1 MALSQSTSLP
11 ALQSPFHKLQFVG
24 VSRNPRELI
33 IPTARTPRYPLVSLC
48 HTTRSNRRTISCV
61 AGAFPDDGDREASS
75 SSPSTSSS
83 SIFVKGLADSVSEG
97 RLKKVFS
104 QFGQVSHVKIIVNE
118 RTRQSLGYGYVWFTK
133 KEDAQLAVEAM
144 NGKFFDGRFILV
156 KFGQPGLSRRRRSHP
171 DFLFVN
177 K

>member
-1 MALSQSTSLP
+1 MALSHITSLST
-11 ALQSPFHKLQFVG
+11 LQSPFHKLQFVG
-24 VSRNPRELI
+24 VSQNRGELI
-33 IPTARTPRYPLVSLC
+33 IPTEKNSRYHLVSLC
-48 HTTRSNRRTISCV
+48 HTARRNRRTISCV
-61 AGAFPDDGDREASS
+61 AGEVSS
-75 SSPSTSSS
+75 TPSTTIS
-83 SIFVKGLADSVSEG
+83 SIFVKGLADSVTEG

-118 RTRQSLGYGYVWFTK
+118 RTRQSLGYGYVWFNK

-156 KFGQPGLSRRRRSHP
+156 KFGQPGLSRRRRPNS

>member
-11 ALQSPFHKLQFVG
+11 TLQSPFHKLQFVG
-24 VSRNPRELI
+24 VSRNPKELT
-33 IPTARTPRYPLVSLC
+33 IPTAKTPRYPLVSLS
-48 HTTRSNRRTISCV
+48 HTARSNPRTISCV
-61 AGAFPDDGDREASS
+61 TGAFPEDGARESS
-75 SSPSTSSS
+75 SSPSTSIS

-104 QFGQVSHVKIIVNE
+104 EFGDVTHVKIIANE

-133 KEDAQLAVEAM
+133 RDDAQLAVEAM

-156 KFGQPGLSRRRRSHP
+156 KFGQPGLSRRRRSHS